1 MARFYGPSTIFID
14 EVDSIGT
21 KRHDGDNEASRRV
34 MAELLIQMDGIS
46 SAQANKDNN
55 TSSTTTSS
63 DKSDTQSK
71 PKNVMVLA
79 ATNHPWDLDDALRRR
94 FEKRVYVP
102 LPNKEGR
109 LQMFKINLKG
119 VSVSKDVNF
128 DELVKLTEGYSGA
141 DIANVCR
148 DAAMMQMR
156 RKLEKANGAFD
167 LMSLVNNKEF
177 QQELD
182 APVTQKDI
190 KDAIKNT
197 SRSVGKDDLK
207 RYVDW
212 TKEFSS
218 V

>member
-1 MARFYGPSTIFID
+1 MLYQLHCILQLT
-14 EVDSIGT
+14 
-21 KRHDGDNEASRRV
+21 
-34 MAELLIQMDGIS
+34 LLIHQ
-46 SAQANKDNN
+46 
-55 TSSTTTSS
+55 
-63 DKSDTQSK
+63 
-71 PKNVMVLA
+71 
-79 ATNHPWDLDDALRRR
+79 
-94 FEKRVYVP
+94 
-102 LPNKEGR
+102 
-109 LQMFKINLKG
+109 NLKG